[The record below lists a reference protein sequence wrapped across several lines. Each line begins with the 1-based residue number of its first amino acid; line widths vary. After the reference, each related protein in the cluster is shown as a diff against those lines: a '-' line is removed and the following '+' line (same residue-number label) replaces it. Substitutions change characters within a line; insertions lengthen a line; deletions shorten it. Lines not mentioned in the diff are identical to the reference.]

1 MLVRDHSQSI
11 HVKFGSVDIE
21 IKWLELLFHQMLLGD
36 FKWQQDRL
44 LALCYRVYGFLLFV
58 GSKPPKRLVLARNK
72 VVPDIV
78 LLEGT
83 DEI

>member
-1 MLVRDHSQSI
+1 MRDHSQSI
-11 HVKFGSVDIE
+11 DVKFGSVDIE
-21 IKWLELLFHQMLLGD
+21 IKWLELLFHQMLFGH

-44 LALCYRVYGFLLFV
+44 LALCYRIYGFLLSV
-58 GSKPPKRLVLARNK
+58 GSKPPKRLVLAGSK
-72 VVPDIV
+72 VVLDII